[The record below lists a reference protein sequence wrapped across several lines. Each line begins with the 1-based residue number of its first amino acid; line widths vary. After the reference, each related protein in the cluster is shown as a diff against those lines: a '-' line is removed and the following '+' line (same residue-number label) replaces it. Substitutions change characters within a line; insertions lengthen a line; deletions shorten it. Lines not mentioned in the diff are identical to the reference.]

1 MKRVGEASVVLCRKD
16 GHFSRIEGSLL
27 RSFRNADD
35 GTVVVRG
42 VSRPARTRLGREKPA
57 LTVMIIKSE
66 EAPEFE
72 GRATIEKPC
81 NAWSTG

>member
-1 MKRVGEASVVLCRKD
+1 MMVGMRISADEAVVALRSMKRDGEASVVLCRKD

-42 VSRPARTRLGREKPA
+42 VSRPARTRLGRENR
-57 LTVMIIKSE
+57 L
-66 EAPEFE
+66 
-72 GRATIEKPC
+72 
-81 NAWSTG
+81 

>member
-1 MKRVGEASVVLCRKD
+1 MMVGGVQISDVDEAVVALKVDENGRVKRVSYCVVRM
-16 GHFSRIEGSLL
+16 GHFSRVEGSLL

-57 LTVMIIKSE
+57 
-66 EAPEFE
+66 
-72 GRATIEKPC
+72 RRC
-81 NAWSTG
+81 